1 MGSMTVSRRRDNKTP
16 KVFVHKTA
24 DIRGGVSVNVTELGS
39 DYLQEGTVLSAPQD
53 GICHVVKVAQVTAQV
68 AESGKTISVKKG
80 GQFKVGDF
88 ILTKVGDK
96 ASKITA
102 VDGSGKDADKITI
115 DTAIGA
121 IAIGGF
127 IVEAKAAS
135 TTTTSELK
143 YAPFSLAGT
152 GKPIDP
158 KSNLNVDAWVIG
170 VTQGNPLPDFIS
182 EKLKGIINY

>member
-1 MGSMTVSRRRDNKTP
+1 MSMTVSRHKDTKTP
-16 KVFVHKTA
+16 RVFMHKTA

-39 DYLQEGTVLSAPQD
+39 DFLQEGAVLSAPKD
-53 GICHVVKVAQVTAQV
+53 GICHVVKVSQVTAQV
-68 AESGKTISVKKG
+68 AESDKTITVKKG

-88 ILTKVGDK
+88 ILTKIGDK

-102 VDGSGKDADKITI
+102 IDNSGKDNDKITI
-115 DTAIGA
+115 DAALGA
-121 IAIGGF
+121 IAIGDF

-143 YAPFSLAGT
+143 YAPFSLTGT

>member
-1 MGSMTVSRRRDNKTP
+1 MSMTVSRRKDTKTP
-16 KVFVHKTA
+16 RVFMHKTA

-39 DYLQEGTVLSAPQD
+39 DFLQEGAVLSAPKD

-68 AESGKTISVKKG
+68 AESDKTITVKKG

-88 ILTKVGDK
+88 ILTKLGNK

-102 VDGSGKDADKITI
+102 IDNSGKDNDKITI
-115 DTAIGA
+115 DAALGA
-121 IAIGGF
+121 IAIGDF

-143 YAPFSLAGT
+143 YAPFSLTGT

>member
-1 MGSMTVSRRRDNKTP
+1 MSMTVSRRKDTKTP
-16 KVFVHKTA
+16 RVFMHKTA

-39 DYLQEGTVLSAPQD
+39 DFLQEGAVLSAPKD

-68 AESGKTISVKKG
+68 AESDTTITVKKG
-80 GQFKVGDF
+80 GQFKVGDY
-88 ILTKVGDK
+88 ILTKVGNK

-102 VDGSGKDADKITI
+102 IDDSAKDIDKITI
-115 DTAIGA
+115 DAALGT
-121 IAIGGF
+121 IAIGDF
-127 IVEAKAAS
+127 VVEAKAAS
-135 TTTTSELK
+135 TKSELK

-170 VTQGNPLPDFIS
+170 VTQGYPLPDFIS